1 MFAPWLIFIPKEE
14 KLSYW
19 AELPI
24 VRQRGGKHYFS
35 SRMVFFFLLSSP
47 SSSSPSWA
55 TAAKT
60 RNPDINTEL
69 FATHLQAITWSLPS
83 EDFLTSSWITNGA
96 TTGTERKQWPL
107 KEHWPLVC
115 VFPAGRHGWRRKLR
129 RRKREMEG
137 GRRIPGWIV
146 TPKIHSH
153 LESQNVTLFE
163 KNKFFARVISQN
175 EVILD

>member
-19 AELPI
+19 AELSI

-35 SRMVFFFLLSSP
+35 SWMVFFFLLSSP
-47 SSSSPSWA
+47 SSSSPSWS
-55 TAAKT
+55 TAAET
-60 RNPDINTEL
+60 RNPDINTSYLQLIYKQSRGLCHLKIFWPPAEL
-69 FATHLQAITWSLPS
+69 QMVLQQAQSENNDPS
-83 EDFLTSSWITNGA
+83 KNTGQCLCVSS
-96 TTGTERKQWPL
+96 
-107 KEHWPLVC
+107 
-115 VFPAGRHGWRRKLR
+115 GRHGWRRKLR

-163 KNKFFARVISQN
+163 KNKFFACVISQN